1 MSLEQYN
8 SLMSGMLKQWHTL
21 TKPRAEIERRE
32 RRVCWECK
40 RFGYLACNCRNR
52 KEEMKGKL
60 ILQNKFE
67 MIVSRVMQCRVRKEV
82 SMRRQEMEE
91 RGV

>member
-8 SLMSGMLKQWHTL
+8 SLMSEMLNQWCAL
-21 TKPRAEIERRE
+21 TKLRTEIERRE
-32 RRVCWECK
+32 GRVCWECK